1 MTPIIDKPKYLLM
14 AVSIYVIAEF
24 TYFIAFMITT
34 DTTILLTLDN
44 LSIPVILLFS
54 FLILKEGLDKDKVIG
69 SSLIV
74 IGGVIAVL

>member
-34 DTTILLTLDN
+34 DTTILLALDN

-54 FLILKEGLDKDKVIG
+54 FLILKEKLDKDKVIG